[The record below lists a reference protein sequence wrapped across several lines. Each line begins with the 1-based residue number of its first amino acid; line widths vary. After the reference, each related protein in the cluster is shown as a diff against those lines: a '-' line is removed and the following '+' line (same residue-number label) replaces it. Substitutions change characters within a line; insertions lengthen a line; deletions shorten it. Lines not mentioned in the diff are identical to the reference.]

1 MFQLNAG
8 SDPDG
13 VQYRRPKRNKRL
25 QISGN
30 LTERKARV
38 NTLTSFHNY
47 FFVLTYL
54 SFYNN

>member
-1 MFQLNAG
+1 MFQLYAG

-30 LTERKARV
+30 FT
-38 NTLTSFHNY
+38 
-47 FFVLTYL
+47 
-54 SFYNN
+54 